1 MKRQLLLAAGICL
14 VILVAVLAMGQQWTQ
29 QARVSVPFEFV
40 FGTTVLPA
48 GNYSVST
55 PAGGTTQIMFTNTR
69 TGASAVA
76 NNIDISMKGMN
87 NENSN
92 LVFVLD
98 ASGRHVLH
106 QVWIKDQSHGHDLL
120 HEKGIP
126 EPPQ

>member
-1 MKRQLLLAAGICL
+1 
-14 VILVAVLAMGQQWTQ
+14 
-29 QARVSVPFEFV
+29 
-40 FGTTVLPA
+40 
-48 GNYSVST
+48 
-55 PAGGTTQIMFTNTR
+55 MFTNTR

-76 NNIDISMKGMN
+76 TNIDVSMKGMN

-106 QVWIKDQSHGHDLL
+106 QVWIMGQSHGHDLL
-120 HEKGIP
+120 LGKGIP